1 LIAQRLSK
9 KGAAKGNSASSGS
22 DPDKTEE
29 MADKAILGQKVP
41 MREEDGTL
49 RGRAAPQIPKAP
61 PSSSLEEPVRGQKLN
76 LCNAYIQEN

>member
-1 LIAQRLSK
+1 MIAQRLSK
-9 KGAAKGNSASSGS
+9 KGAAKGNNTSSGS

-29 MADKAILGQKVP
+29 IADKAILGQKVP

-49 RGRAAPQIPKAP
+49 TGRAAPQIRKAP

-76 LCNAYIQEN
+76 LCSAYMQEC